1 MAGLFGHIQRR
12 PDERRADPAALA
24 LRRDRERSE
33 QQRRRPPGADLD
45 MPIADRADNMVTLPR
60 DQTEIGFTRTALA
73 QLGDGFVGVVR
84 SERPGDQFTYCGGVL
99 RPLMG
104 K

>member
-1 MAGLFGHIQRR
+1 MSGLFGHIQRR
-12 PDERRADPAALA
+12 PDQRRADPMALP

-33 QQRRRPPGADLD
+33 QQRRRPLGADLD
-45 MPIADRADNMVTLPR
+45 MPIPDRADNVVILPR
-60 DQTEIGFTRTALA
+60 DQAEIGLARAAIA
-73 QLGDGFVGVVR
+73 QLGDGFVGMVR